1 MQMWGADGISHTL
14 GQEVGLHRNGENC
27 KVSVK
32 AFCFN
37 EILNEN
43 SPFGRLIQKLYKNV
57 TFWET
62 VLVGEKLL
70 ENKAII

>member
-1 MQMWGADGISHTL
+1 M
-14 GQEVGLHRNGENC
+14 GLHCKGENC

-43 SPFGRLIQKLYKNV
+43 SPFGRVIQKLYKNV
-57 TFWET
+57 TFWKT

-70 ENKAII
+70 ENKTII